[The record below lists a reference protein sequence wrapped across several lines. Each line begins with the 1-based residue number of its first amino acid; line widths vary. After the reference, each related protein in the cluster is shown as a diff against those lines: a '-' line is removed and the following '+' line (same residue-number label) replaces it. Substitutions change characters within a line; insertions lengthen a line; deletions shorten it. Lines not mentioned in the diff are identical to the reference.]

1 MSDRPVTI
9 YDVATVAGV
18 SVFRVRRFLD
28 NPGKLSRTVRR
39 KIGDAMLGLD
49 FHPETTLSDRV
60 NLSYRHIAVI
70 TPYSTAYSFRER
82 IRGVSEAL
90 PSEEYEVVNYI
101 VETQAQLDH
110 LLTRLAFPGVA
121 DGIILMSLPISD
133 EAIGLL
139 KTNGVPLV
147 SVERAFPGTS
157 GISLD
162 NVEGGR
168 LAARYLLKRG
178 FRKPAYMGDAGNPE
192 YAEGAAPLRLKGFGE
207 ILDEAGVPL
216 TDERTVFHEL
226 GADYVPEAVARLM
239 KSPDPPD
246 CLFFAS
252 DLEAIV
258 ALKTARDLDLEVP
271 GELAILGF
279 DNIELSDFLGLSTVD
294 QFLEKSG
301 RDAAELLVG
310 QLNGRIKKP
319 ETIHY
324 ELQIKERWTT

>member
-1 MSDRPVTI
+1 MLGRPVTI
-9 YDVATVAGV
+9 NDVACVAGV
-18 SVFRVRRFLD
+18 SVFKVRRFLA

-49 FHPETTLSDRV
+49 FHPESATSDRA
-60 NLSYRHIAVI
+60 NLSCRHVAVI
-70 TPYSTAYSFRER
+70 NPFSTAYSFRER
-82 IRGVSEAL
+82 IRGISEAL
-90 PSEEYEVVNYI
+90 PADEYEVVNYI
-101 VETQAQLDH
+101 VKTQAQLDH
-110 LLTRLAFPGVA
+110 YLTKLAFPGETN
-121 DGIILMSLPISD
+121 GIILMSLPVSS

-147 SVERAFPGTS
+147 SIERVFPGIS
-157 GISLD
+157 GISVD

-192 YAEGAAPLRLKGFGE
+192 YAFGAASLRLQGFGE
-207 ILDEAGVPL
+207 SLEKAGVQL

-226 GADYVPEAVARLM
+226 GADYIPEVVARLM
-239 KSPDPPD
+239 KSSDPPD
-246 CLFFAS
+246 CLFCAS
-252 DLEAIV
+252 DIEAIV
-258 ALKTARDLDLEVP
+258 ALKTARYLDLKVP
-271 GELAILGF
+271 DDLAILGF

-301 RDAAELLVG
+301 RDAAKLLTG
-310 QLNGRIKKP
+310 HINGKIKKS